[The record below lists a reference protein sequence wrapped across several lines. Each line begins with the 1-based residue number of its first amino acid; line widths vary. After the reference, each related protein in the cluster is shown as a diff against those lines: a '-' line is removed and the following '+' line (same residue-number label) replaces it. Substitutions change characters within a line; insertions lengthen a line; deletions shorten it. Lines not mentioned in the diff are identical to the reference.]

1 MLKLVLL
8 RHGEST
14 WNRENRFTG
23 WTDVGLSATGLREA
37 HDAGKALRDAGY
49 TFDVAFVSVLQR
61 AIRTLWSVQ
70 EEMYLLWLPV
80 IKDWRLNERH
90 YGSLQ
95 GLNKS
100 EIADYYGE
108 EQVHLWR
115 RGFAIRPPA
124 LNLTDPRH
132 PRFDARYAKLSPNR
146 LPATE
151 SLQDTLFR
159 VQECWDDL
167 ILPEMKK
174 GRRVLI
180 AAHGNSLRALVK
192 HLEGVSDEAIMEI
205 NIPTGVPLVYEFD
218 DQLHCIANYYLDVHA
233 RAQRDVPVLLR
244 A

>member
-8 RHGEST
+8 RHGESL

-23 WTDVGLSATGLREA
+23 WTDVGLSESGAREA

-49 TFDVAFVSVLQR
+49 TFDVAFSSVLQR
-61 AIRTLWSVQ
+61 AIRTLWAVQ
-70 EEMYLLWLPV
+70 ESMDLLWIQV

-95 GLNKS
+95 GLNKT
-100 EIADYYGE
+100 EIAEFYGE

-115 RGFAIRPPA
+115 RGFAVRPPA

-132 PRFDARYAKLSPNR
+132 PRFDARYRKLSPDR
-146 LPATE
+146 LPTTE

-159 VQECWDDL
+159 VQESWDGL
-167 ILPEMKK
+167 ILPEMQR
-174 GRRVLI
+174 GNRVLI
-180 AAHGNSLRALVK
+180 TAHGNSLRALVK
-192 HLEGVSDEAIMEI
+192 HLEGLSDEVVMQL

-218 DQLHCIANYYLDVHA
+218 NQLRPIAHYYLDVPPVPAKKLPTLLHA
-233 RAQRDVPVLLR
+233 
-244 A
+244 

>member
-8 RHGEST
+8 RHGESL

-23 WTDVGLSATGLREA
+23 WTDVGLSESGNREA

-49 TFDVAFVSVLQR
+49 TFDVAFTSVLQR
-61 AIRTLWSVQ
+61 AVRTLWAVQ
-70 EEMYLLWLPV
+70 EEMDLLWLPV

-90 YGSLQ
+90 YGALQ
-95 GLNKS
+95 GLNKD
-100 EIADYYGE
+100 EIAQHYGA

-124 LNLTDPRH
+124 LNLSDPRH
-132 PRFDARYAKLSPNR
+132 PRHDARYRGLSPNR

-159 VQECWDDL
+159 VQECWDEH
-167 ILPEMKK
+167 ILPEMSR
-174 GRRVLI
+174 GHRVLI

-192 HLEGVSDEAIMEI
+192 HLEGLSDEAIMQI

-218 DQLHCIANYYLDVHA
+218 DQLRSIAHYYLDVPA
-233 RAQRDVPVLLR
+233 LPPKDLPALLR